1 MISKKVYNKIL
12 KYFFYKKFIYNYYF
26 INFYLMKNYQL
37 ISNNYTK
44 LKKKYHKKI
53 NNNIIKLRQT
63 KIL

>member
-1 MISKKVYNKIL
+1 MITKKLYNNIL
-12 KYFFYKKFIYNYYF
+12 KHFFDKKFIYNYYF
-26 INFYLMKNYQL
+26 INFYLMKNFQL

-53 NNNIIKLRQT
+53 INNIIKLRQN